1 VCPGSFDPVTNG
13 HLDVI
18 ARASGLFDEVLVA
31 VLVNPA
37 KQAMFTEHDRIDMLR
52 ESIESLG
59 GLDNV
64 SVEAFSGLLV
74 DYCTSRGAT
83 VAVKGLRGMGDVD
96 HEVQMAQM
104 NLRLAGVD
112 TVFLAT
118 DPAYSFVSSS
128 LVKEVAAYG
137 GDVGELVPDA
147 ASRRL
152 MSRGRKQP

>member
-1 VCPGSFDPVTNG
+1 M
-13 HLDVI
+13 
-18 ARASGLFDEVLVA
+18 FDEVLVA

-37 KQAMFTEHDRIDMLR
+37 KQAMFTEDDRIEMLR
-52 ESIESLG
+52 ESIESIG
-59 GLDNV
+59 RLDNV

-74 DYCTSRGAT
+74 DYCTSREAT
-83 VAVKGLRGMGDVD
+83 LTVKGLRGVGDVD
-96 HEVQMAQM
+96 YELQMAQM

-128 LVKEVAAYG
+128 LVKEVATYG
-137 GDVGELVPDA
+137 GDVSGLVPDA